1 MNLFIIKFTKL
12 KKTIVSKFINS
23 VKVLIYKLF
32 NLEISIYYKNQTQ
45 IKYEKMA
52 SNQDSYK
59 KELDL
64 KEFSKVQEYED
75 LRNIP
80 EIFFIKCK
88 EFI

>member
-12 KKTIVSKFINS
+12 KKTIVSKFINL

-45 IKYEKMA
+45 IKYEKIV
-52 SNQDSYK
+52 SNKDSYK

-64 KEFSKVQEYED
+64 KAISKLQEYED

-80 EIFFIKCK
+80 ESFFIKCK
-88 EFI
+88 KFI